1 MAAKVV
7 DAEEDISDLKKSLTL
22 KPKAGPLEAKDLKV
36 QVAPVFAVPDDLET
50 DSITRHNP
58 RRDLK
63 ERDPPMGSAASSPE
77 SELSSNEE
85 RLRAFAIHAGGE
97 VHPGRYGPSA
107 SFILPDRKTRNTT
120 RDASDLTDEQV
131 VLYFTPA
138 LASVVQTAHQL
149 VRNNAAT
156 RHISLFNL
164 VVTDHSSVLYGTFV
178 SLIRAHMGVRYGST
192 YSASAKL
199 YMATLARATLVLS
212 KGCGCSAKKYNNGT
226 ACVGCSENAI

>member
-1 MAAKVV
+1 MAAKV
-7 DAEEDISDLKKSLTL
+7 DAAEDVGDVKKSLTL
-22 KPKAGPLEAKDLKV
+22 KPKAGILEARDLKG
-36 QVAPVFAVPDDLET
+36 QAMAPVFATPDDLEA
-50 DSITRHNP
+50 DSITRYNP
-58 RRDLK
+58 NRDLK
-63 ERDPPMGSAASSPE
+63 EHDPSMGSAVSE

-97 VHPGRYGPSA
+97 MHPSRYKPPA

-120 RDASDLTDEQV
+120 RDASNLTDEQV

-156 RHISLFNL
+156 RHISLFDL
-164 VVTDHSSVLYGTFV
+164 IVIDHSSVLYGTFV
-178 SLIRAHMGVRYGST
+178 SLIRAHIGVRYEST

-199 YMATLARATLVLS
+199 HLATLARATYVLS
-212 KGCGCSAKKYNNGT
+212 KGCGCSAKKYTST